1 MTAGRKKERK
11 DFHTENTESAE
22 GTEKRKIMWR
32 QRRGEREGAE
42 KARVGKDD
50 RHKNSWKLSCG
61 WRVYAT
67 WAF

>member
-32 QRRGEREGAE
+32 QRRGEREAQRRQG
-42 KARVGKDD
+42 GKDD
-50 RHKNSWKLSCG
+50 GHKNSWKLSCG
-61 WRVYAT
+61 WRVYPA